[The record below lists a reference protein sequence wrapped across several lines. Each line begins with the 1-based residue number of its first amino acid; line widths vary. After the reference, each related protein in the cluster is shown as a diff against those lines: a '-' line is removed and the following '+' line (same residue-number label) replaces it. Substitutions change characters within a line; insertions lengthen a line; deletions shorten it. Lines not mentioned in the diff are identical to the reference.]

1 MHVIIETIV
10 LNNNS
15 NFSLHNSTPSC
26 FKIPKKNYERYSKRA
41 ANKHLSSFFRLACSL
56 FSSGWIEAWWR
67 TNKPLPTSARVAI
80 QSLVPPL
87 SDDRACCEF
96 ALKSR
101 RSAQLLRHSTLLN
114 FETHNKSGL
123 PTFDTLPAAG
133 AHASDGHL
141 RLFKPTAAAIHATRR
156 NKMFKFRWK
165 SNAEDQIYFFY
176 FLNEIINLI
185 FPDSLSF
192 PFDKYFIL
200 DQYDY

>member
-15 NFSLHNSTPSC
+15 NFSLHNSTPC
-26 FKIPKKNYERYSKRA
+26 FKIQKKNYERYSKRA

-67 TNKPLPTSARVAI
+67 TNKSLPTSARVAI

-114 FETHNKSGL
+114 FETRNKSGL

-141 RLFKPTAAAIHATRR
+141 RLFKPTAATIHATRR

-176 FLNEIINLI
+176 FLNKIISLI
-185 FPDSLSF
+185 FPDIFSINILSS
-192 PFDKYFIL
+192 
-200 DQYDY
+200 YDY

>member
-15 NFSLHNSTPSC
+15 NFSLYNSTLC
-26 FKIPKKNYERYSKRA
+26 FKTPKKNYERYSKRA

-67 TNKPLPTSARVAI
+67 TNKSLPTSARVAI

-101 RSAQLLRHSTLLN
+101 RSAQPLRHSTLLN
-114 FETHNKSGL
+114 FETRNKSGL

-141 RLFKPTAAAIHATRR
+141 RLFKPTAATIHATRR

-176 FLNEIINLI
+176 FLNKIISLI
-185 FPDSLSF
+185 FPDIFSINILSS
-192 PFDKYFIL
+192 
-200 DQYDY
+200 YDY

>member
-15 NFSLHNSTPSC
+15 NFSLYNSTLC
-26 FKIPKKNYERYSKRA
+26 FKTPKKNYERYSKRA

-114 FETHNKSGL
+114 FETRNKSGL

-156 NKMFKFRWK
+156 NYKLDFSRF
-165 SNAEDQIYFFY
+165 
-176 FLNEIINLI
+176 II
-185 FPDSLSF
+185 LSF
-192 PFDKYFIL
+192 R
-200 DQYDY
+200 

>member
-15 NFSLHNSTPSC
+15 NFSLYNSTLC
-26 FKIPKKNYERYSKRA
+26 FKTPKKNYERYSKRA

-67 TNKPLPTSARVAI
+67 TNKPLPTSAWVAI
-80 QSLVPPL
+80 QSLVSPL

-114 FETHNKSGL
+114 FETRNKSGL

-141 RLFKPTAAAIHATRR
+141 RLFKPTAATIHATRR

-176 FLNEIINLI
+176 FLNEIISLI
-185 FPDSLSF
+185 FPDIFSINILSS
-192 PFDKYFIL
+192 
-200 DQYDY
+200 YDY

>member
-15 NFSLHNSTPSC
+15 NFSLYNSTLC
-26 FKIPKKNYERYSKRA
+26 FKTPKKNYERYSKRA

-80 QSLVPPL
+80 QSLVSPL

-114 FETHNKSGL
+114 FETRNKSGL

-141 RLFKPTAAAIHATRR
+141 RLFKPTAATIHATRR

-176 FLNEIINLI
+176 FLNEIISLI
-185 FPDSLSF
+185 FPDIFSINILSS
-192 PFDKYFIL
+192 
-200 DQYDY
+200 YDY

>member
-15 NFSLHNSTPSC
+15 NFSLYNSTLC
-26 FKIPKKNYERYSKRA
+26 FKTPKKNYERYSKRA

-114 FETHNKSGL
+114 FETRNKSGL

-141 RLFKPTAAAIHATRR
+141 RLFKPTAATIHATRR

-176 FLNEIINLI
+176 FLNEIISLI
-185 FPDSLSF
+185 FPDIFSINILSS
-192 PFDKYFIL
+192 
-200 DQYDY
+200 YDY